1 VPKASRK
8 TPSTARRS
16 ASGTSTQAPL
26 AAAAPRVTKKKAQA
40 AAAKPAKSALPARAA
55 KSALSARP
63 PKSASLGEPAKGSN
77 GNGRPARRRNR
88 EQTIHD
94 ILDAAERL
102 LDRKGPDGFGLAEL
116 GRDAGVSFGLIHHYF
131 GGKEG
136 LLREVLRRTLRQMG
150 REIRRIQESGEFWD
164 PNAPAVVVVFDT
176 YLRKPGFARLMAWG
190 LLKGL
195 LVAEEVSL
203 EVQRDRDALDTMVDR
218 LRDGMPGASRIDAAA
233 LTTLLT
239 SAVLGFNLLR
249 PLLVQTR
256 GWNERSD
263 EILREQLVRAMRSI
277 ARPRVGRN

>member
-1 VPKASRK
+1 LPRSSTTAGSTTGKSGSSAKPAAKPRRK
-8 TPSTARRS
+8 TAAT
-16 ASGTSTQAPL
+16 GK
-26 AAAAPRVTKKKAQA
+26 AAAAPRARTKT
-40 AAAKPAKSALPARAA
+40 ARETAERT
-55 KSALSARP
+55 K
-63 PKSASLGEPAKGSN
+63 
-77 GNGRPARRRNR
+77 PARRRNR
-88 EQTIHD
+88 EQTIND
-94 ILDAAERL
+94 ILDAAEAL

-136 LLREVLRRTLRQMG
+136 LLRAVLRRTLREMG
-150 REIRRIQESGEFWD
+150 REVRRIEDTGKFWEQS
-164 PNAPAVVVVFDT
+164 APAVVVVFDT

-195 LVAEEVSL
+195 LNVEEVSL
-203 EVQRDRDALDTMVDR
+203 EVQRDREALDAMVDR

-256 GWNERSD
+256 GWNSRSD
-263 EILREQLVRAMRSI
+263 EILREQLVRAMISI
-277 ARPRVGRN
+277 ARPRS

>member
-1 VPKASRK
+1 LPKASTASPSGTKTRRK
-8 TPSTARRS
+8 PAAAIVEKKAAATARAR
-16 ASGTSTQAPL
+16 AKTE
-26 AAAAPRVTKKKAQA
+26 RVEPARKKPAH
-40 AAAKPAKSALPARAA
+40 AKPAVGKRERAKPAR
-55 KSALSARP
+55 P
-63 PKSASLGEPAKGSN
+63 
-77 GNGRPARRRNR
+77 RNR
-88 EQTIHD
+88 EQTIND
-94 ILDAAERL
+94 ILDAAEIL

-136 LLREVLRRTLRQMG
+136 LLRAVLRRTMRELG
-150 REIRRIQESGEFWD
+150 REIRRIQEAGQFWEQS
-164 PNAPAVVVVFDT
+164 APAVVVVFDT

-195 LVAEEVSL
+195 LNVEEVSL
-203 EVQRDRDALDTMVDR
+203 EVQRDREALDTMVDR

-256 GWNERSD
+256 GWNSRSD
-263 EILREQLVRAMRSI
+263 EILREQLVRAMISI
-277 ARPRVGRN
+277 ARPRAERP

>member
-1 VPKASRK
+1 MPK
-8 TPSTARRS
+8 
-16 ASGTSTQAPL
+16 
-26 AAAAPRVTKKKAQA
+26 AAPRKPLVAARKRPAAEPSKKPKTPATKA
-40 AAAKPAKSALPARAA
+40 AAGEEKPPRTR
-55 KSALSARP
+55 RP
-63 PKSASLGEPAKGSN
+63 RTSGESDS
-77 GNGRPARRRNR
+77 RPARRRNR

-94 ILDAAERL
+94 ILDAAEKL

-116 GRDAGVSFGLIHHYF
+116 GRAAGVSFGLIHHYF

-150 REIRRIQESGEFWD
+150 REIRRIQETDEFWD
-164 PNAPAVVVVFDT
+164 TKAPAVVVVFDT

-190 LLKGL
+190 LLKDL

-203 EVQRDRDALDTMVDR
+203 EVQRDREALDMMVDR
-218 LRDGMPGASRIDAAA
+218 LREGMPGASRIDAAA

-256 GWNERSD
+256 GWNARSD
-263 EILREQLVRAMRSI
+263 EILREQLVRAMISI
-277 ARPRVGRN
+277 ARPKSDRI

>member
-1 VPKASRK
+1 VDQGTRHRGGQERARDDSLRRALPKASSPAAGAKPARKPQRK
-8 TPSTARRS
+8 TAAAPSS
-16 ASGTSTQAPL
+16 KK
-26 AAAAPRVTKKKAQA
+26 AAAAPR
-40 AAAKPAKSALPARAA
+40 ARAKTERA
-55 KSALSARP
+55 K
-63 PKSASLGEPAKGSN
+63 KTEPAK
-77 GNGRPARRRNR
+77 PARRRNR

-94 ILDAAERL
+94 ILDAAEAL

-136 LLREVLRRTLRQMG
+136 LLRAVLRRTLREMG
-150 REIRRIQESGEFWD
+150 REIRRIEETGQFWEQS
-164 PNAPAVVVVFDT
+164 APAVVVVFDT

-195 LVAEEVSL
+195 LNVEEVSL
-203 EVQRDRDALDTMVDR
+203 EVQRDREALDAMVDR

-256 GWNERSD
+256 GWNSRSD
-263 EILREQLVRAMRSI
+263 EILREQLVRAMISI
-277 ARPRVGRN
+277 ARPRPDRS

>member
-1 VPKASRK
+1 LPRSSS
-8 TPSTARRS
+8 TPAGSKTARTAKTGSSAKAGAKPRS
-16 ASGTSTQAPL
+16 KSAATAKV
-26 AAAAPRVTKKKAQA
+26 AAAPRAR
-40 AAAKPAKSALPARAA
+40 AKTERVKTERAKSERT
-55 KSALSARP
+55 K
-63 PKSASLGEPAKGSN
+63 
-77 GNGRPARRRNR
+77 PARRRNR
-88 EQTIHD
+88 EQTIND
-94 ILDAAERL
+94 ILDAAEAL

-136 LLREVLRRTLRQMG
+136 LLRAVLRRTLREMG
-150 REIRRIQESGEFWD
+150 REVRRIEDTGKFWEQS
-164 PNAPAVVVVFDT
+164 APAVVVVFDT

-195 LVAEEVSL
+195 LNVEEVSL
-203 EVQRDRDALDTMVDR
+203 EVQRDREALDAMVDR

-256 GWNERSD
+256 GWNSRSD
-263 EILREQLVRAMRSI
+263 EILREQLVRAMISI
-277 ARPRVGRN
+277 ARPRSG

>member
-1 VPKASRK
+1 VPKAAPRK
-8 TPSTARRS
+8 ATAPAIAKPKKPRNPGAS
-16 ASGTSTQAPL
+16 APDL
-26 AAAAPRVTKKKAQA
+26 AADDAA
-40 AAAKPAKSALPARAA
+40 
-55 KSALSARP
+55 
-63 PKSASLGEPAKGSN
+63 
-77 GNGRPARRRNR
+77 RPARRRNR
-88 EQTIHD
+88 EQTIND
-94 ILDAAERL
+94 ILDAAETL

-131 GGKEG
+131 GGKEA
-136 LLREVLRRTLRQMG
+136 LLRAVLRRTLREMG
-150 REIRRIQESGEFWD
+150 REIRRIQEAGEFWD

-195 LVAEEVSL
+195 LGAEEVSL
-203 EVQRDRDALDTMVDR
+203 EVQRDREALDAMVDR
-218 LRDGMPGASRIDAAA
+218 LHDGMPGASRIDAAA

-263 EILREQLVRAMRSI
+263 QILREQLVKAMTSI
-277 ARPRVGRN
+277 ARPRAERN

>member
-1 VPKASRK
+1 MPRVAPSKAGAAERK
-8 TPSTARRS
+8 KAGTTAAGS
-16 ASGTSTQAPL
+16 A
-26 AAAAPRVTKKKAQA
+26 AAAAPRKRA
-40 AAAKPAKSALPARAA
+40 AAEPVDDGAK
-55 KSALSARP
+55 
-63 PKSASLGEPAKGSN
+63 
-77 GNGRPARRRNR
+77 PARRRNR
-88 EQTIHD
+88 EQTIND
-94 ILDAAERL
+94 ILDAAEAL

-136 LLREVLRRTLRQMG
+136 LLRAVLRRTLRQLG
-150 REIRRIQESGEFWD
+150 REIRRIQEAGEFWD
-164 PNAPAVVVVFDT
+164 PTAPAVVAVFDT

-203 EVQRDRDALDTMVDR
+203 EVQRDREALDTMVDR

-263 EILREQLVRAMRSI
+263 EILREQLVRAMISI
-277 ARPRVGRN
+277 ARPKSGRS

>member
-1 VPKASRK
+1 LPRATSSPAGTKPGAKPRTKAAAAGPKK
-8 TPSTARRS
+8 K
-16 ASGTSTQAPL
+16 
-26 AAAAPRVTKKKAQA
+26 AAAAPRARVKTER
-40 AAAKPAKSALPARAA
+40 AKPARA
-55 KSALSARP
+55 KTESGPERS
-63 PKSASLGEPAKGSN
+63 K
-77 GNGRPARRRNR
+77 PARRRNR
-88 EQTIHD
+88 EQTIND
-94 ILDAAERL
+94 ILDAAEVL

-136 LLREVLRRTLRQMG
+136 LLRAVLRRTMRELG
-150 REIRRIQESGEFWD
+150 REIRRIQEGGQFWEQS
-164 PNAPAVVVVFDT
+164 APAVVVVFDT

-195 LVAEEVSL
+195 LNVEEVSL
-203 EVQRDRDALDTMVDR
+203 EVQRDREALDTMVDR

-256 GWNERSD
+256 GWNSRSD
-263 EILREQLVRAMRSI
+263 EILREQLVRAMISI
-277 ARPRVGRN
+277 ARPRSDRP

>member
-1 VPKASRK
+1 LAKA
-8 TPSTARRS
+8 TSTRS
-16 ASGTSTQAPL
+16 AGKPARKPARKSQAKAAAASPKKK
-26 AAAAPRVTKKKAQA
+26 AAAAPR
-40 AAAKPAKSALPARAA
+40 ARATSERT
-55 KSALSARP
+55 KTERT
-63 PKSASLGEPAKGSN
+63 K
-77 GNGRPARRRNR
+77 PARRRNR
-88 EQTIHD
+88 EQTIND
-94 ILDAAERL
+94 ILDAAEAL

-136 LLREVLRRTLRQMG
+136 LLRAVLRRTLRQIG
-150 REIRRIQESGEFWD
+150 REIRRIEDTGQFWEQS
-164 PNAPAVVVVFDT
+164 APAVVVVFDT

-195 LVAEEVSL
+195 LNVEEVSL
-203 EVQRDRDALDTMVDR
+203 EVQRDREALDAMVDR

-256 GWNERSD
+256 GWNSRSD
-263 EILREQLVRAMRSI
+263 EILREQLVRAMISI
-277 ARPRVGRN
+277 ARPR

>member
-1 VPKASRK
+1 MPKASASPTGTKPGTKPRRK
-8 TPSTARRS
+8 PAAVKKT
-16 ASGTSTQAPL
+16 
-26 AAAAPRVTKKKAQA
+26 AAAPR
-40 AAAKPAKSALPARAA
+40 AKTARAKTERPKTERA
-55 KSALSARP
+55 K
-63 PKSASLGEPAKGSN
+63 
-77 GNGRPARRRNR
+77 PARRRNR

-94 ILDAAERL
+94 ILDAAEAL

-136 LLREVLRRTLRQMG
+136 LLRAVLRRTLREMG
-150 REIRRIQESGEFWD
+150 REIRRIEETGQFWEQS
-164 PNAPAVVVVFDT
+164 APAVVIVFDT

-195 LVAEEVSL
+195 LNVEEVSL
-203 EVQRDRDALDTMVDR
+203 EVQRDREALDAMVDR

-256 GWNERSD
+256 GWNSRSD
-263 EILREQLVRAMRSI
+263 EILREQLVRAMISI
-277 ARPRVGRN
+277 ARPRAERA

>member
-1 VPKASRK
+1 VPKAA
-8 TPSTARRS
+8 STRPPAPAKKRS
-16 ASGTSTQAPL
+16 GG
-26 AAAAPRVTKKKAQA
+26 
-40 AAAKPAKSALPARAA
+40 AAKPKGTKKTKASTAAPKKPPASATRVAGQLDRDHAA
-55 KSALSARP
+55 A
-63 PKSASLGEPAKGSN
+63 GDDE
-77 GNGRPARRRNR
+77 RPARRRNR

-116 GRDAGVSFGLIHHYF
+116 GRAAGVSFGLIHHYF

-150 REIRRIQESGEFWD
+150 REIRRIQETGAFWD

-190 LLKGL
+190 LLKDL

-203 EVQRDRDALDTMVDR
+203 EVQRDREALDTLVDR
-218 LRDGMPGASRIDAAA
+218 LRDGMPGASRVDAAA

-256 GWNERSD
+256 GWNSRSD
-263 EILREQLVRAMRSI
+263 EILREQLVRAMTSI
-277 ARPRVGRN
+277 ARPRSDRG

>member
-1 VPKASRK
+1 MPKASS
-8 TPSTARRS
+8 STTGA
-16 ASGTSTQAPL
+16 T
-26 AAAAPRVTKKKAQA
+26 AAATATGATKA
-40 AAAKPAKSALPARAA
+40 ATKPAKARKKAGAAATKKVAAVPRKPARAVAGDKNGA
-55 KSALSARP
+55 K
-63 PKSASLGEPAKGSN
+63 
-77 GNGRPARRRNR
+77 PARRRNR

-136 LLREVLRRTLRQMG
+136 LLRAVLRRTLRELG
-150 REIRRIQESGEFWD
+150 REIRRIQETGEFWD
-164 PNAPAVVVVFDT
+164 TAAPAVVVVFDT

-195 LVAEEVSL
+195 LGAEEVSL
-203 EVQRDRDALDTMVDR
+203 EVQRDREAIDTMVDR
-218 LRDGMPGASRIDAAA
+218 LKDGMPGASRIDAAA

-249 PLLVQTR
+249 PLLVETR
-256 GWNERSD
+256 GWNTRSD
-263 EILREQLVRAMRSI
+263 EILREQLVRAMISI
-277 ARPRVGRN
+277 ARPRAERS

>member
-1 VPKASRK
+1 MPKA
-8 TPSTARRS
+8 TPSSSVGAKAGATGGASSRARKKPAAADKAAAGSGARK
-16 ASGTSTQAPL
+16 SGTALPRTRRGKD
-26 AAAAPRVTKKKAQA
+26 AATAAPGADK
-40 AAAKPAKSALPARAA
+40 
-55 KSALSARP
+55 
-63 PKSASLGEPAKGSN
+63 
-77 GNGRPARRRNR
+77 PARRRNR
-88 EQTIHD
+88 EQTIND
-94 ILDAAERL
+94 ILDAAEAL

-136 LLREVLRRTLRQMG
+136 LLREVLRRTLRQLG
-150 REIRRIQESGEFWD
+150 REIRRVQETGAFWD
-164 PNAPAVVVVFDT
+164 QDAPAVVIVFDT

-203 EVQRDRDALDTMVDR
+203 EVQRDREALDQMVDR
-218 LRDGMPGASRIDAAA
+218 LREGMPGASRIDAAA

-256 GWNERSD
+256 GWNSRSD
-263 EILREQLVRAMRSI
+263 EILREQLVRAMTSI
-277 ARPRVGRN
+277 ARPRPDRS

>member
-1 VPKASRK
+1 MPKATTS
-8 TPSTARRS
+8 STAGGKAGETGS
-16 ASGTSTQAPL
+16 AASRARKKPAAAGKK
-26 AAAAPRVTKKKAQA
+26 AAAAPREPAAQA
-40 AAAKPAKSALPARAA
+40 AAPHARGKSAAMDLAGAD
-55 KSALSARP
+55 K
-63 PKSASLGEPAKGSN
+63 
-77 GNGRPARRRNR
+77 PARRRNR
-88 EQTIHD
+88 EQTIND
-94 ILDAAERL
+94 ILDAAEAL

-136 LLREVLRRTLRQMG
+136 LLREVLRRTLRRLG
-150 REIRRIQESGEFWD
+150 REIRRVQETGAFWD
-164 PNAPAVVVVFDT
+164 QDAPAVVIVFDT

-203 EVQRDRDALDTMVDR
+203 EVQRDREALDQMVER
-218 LRDGMPGASRIDAAA
+218 LREGMPGASRVDAAA

-256 GWNERSD
+256 GWNSRSD
-263 EILREQLVRAMRSI
+263 EILREQLVRAMTSI
-277 ARPRVGRN
+277 ARPRPERG